1 MAEFQEIN
9 DKINALENEAVK
21 IAGFRGVNT
30 QGFYEYVNAL
40 DEILDKL
47 LVFRISGQKNEQG
60 QKRPKY

>member
-21 IAGFRGVNT
+21 IDGFRGVNT

-40 DEILDKL
+40 DEMLDKL
-47 LVFRISGQKNEQG
+47 LVFRISVQKNEQG
-60 QKRPKY
+60 QKRPKN